1 MTMRERILAV
11 YRRQTPDVVPYMLDL
26 SHWFYHKHRLPWD
39 LTVAYEKPEAPLIDY
54 HKQTGAGFYVPNLAP
69 FYSVSYGSD
78 VQAETFKETI
88 DGAPAITWR
97 LSTPLGRIQRTRI
110 WEAQSY
116 SWGIRD
122 WGVQTE
128 NDLRVLAYALASRT
142 YEPRWDVYRAWN
154 DYVGAMGVVYMLV
167 GYSAVGQINNLW
179 MGTVGAT
186 YAYSDWSETM
196 HEVVEQI
203 NANNLRLIDLVAESP
218 AEVVCMGDNFSSDL
232 QPPSFFNE
240 WSHAYYTQAVKRLH
254 AAGKY
259 VAVHIDGRLRG
270 ALGMIQ
276 QTGADCADAVTPI
289 PTGDLTPAQCRDEA
303 GPDFILSGGIA
314 PALWLPDVATSA
326 FERAVIEW
334 LDLRKI
340 SPRLI
345 ANAGDQV
352 PPGAVEERIT
362 LMRDLVE
369 EYGRY

>member
-128 NDLRVLAYALASRT
+128 NDLRVLAYALASPVFRT
-142 YEPRWDVYRAWN
+142 SRLTFVQDVLCCAPTNIVGRAA
-154 DYVGAMGVVYMLV
+154 DEHHRCAR
-167 GYSAVGQINNLW
+167 
-179 MGTVGAT
+179 T
-186 YAYSDWSETM
+186 
-196 HEVVEQI
+196 
-203 NANNLRLIDLVAESP
+203 
-218 AEVVCMGDNFSSDL
+218 
-232 QPPSFFNE
+232 QPS
-240 WSHAYYTQAVKRLH
+240 
-254 AAGKY
+254 
-259 VAVHIDGRLRG
+259 RG
-270 ALGMIQ
+270 LS
-276 QTGADCADAVTPI
+276 GADRSIGQT
-289 PTGDLTPAQCRDEA
+289 L
-303 GPDFILSGGIA
+303 GPD
-314 PALWLPDVATSA
+314 
-326 FERAVIEW
+326 
-334 LDLRKI
+334 
-340 SPRLI
+340 
-345 ANAGDQV
+345 
-352 PPGAVEERIT
+352 
-362 LMRDLVE
+362 
-369 EYGRY
+369 